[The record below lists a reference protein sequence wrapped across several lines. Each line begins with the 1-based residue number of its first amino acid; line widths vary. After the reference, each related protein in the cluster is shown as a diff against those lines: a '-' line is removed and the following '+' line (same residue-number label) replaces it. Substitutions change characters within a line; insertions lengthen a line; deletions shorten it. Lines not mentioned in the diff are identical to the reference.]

1 MRRPLAA
8 LAFTGVLLAGMAGCG
23 SSSSEEASSPE
34 PVPTVVDGVTVTG
47 DFGEKPTIE
56 VDGLDV
62 EEPVDGVVLEGDG
75 AEVTEAT
82 KLDYRFHLVYGS
94 NGEEVASNYAE
105 PAAQQMDFADQAAAI
120 TDAVVGTTVGSRVV
134 VALPVDDLVGEG
146 QAEQFGL
153 RADDDL
159 VMVLDL
165 LAESEQPLSGPE
177 GEAVESPEDAP
188 TVVESDGVVT
198 GIDFSNAA
206 PKPGGELQV
215 ITLIEGSGDAISE
228 GDSVT
233 VDYFGAVYGEDKAF
247 DESYSGDPAS
257 FTLAEGSLI
266 EGWVKGLAGVT
277 AGSRVMLII
286 PSEQGYGSQGTG
298 GIPPDSTL
306 VFVIDVLGVNL

>member
-1 MRRPLAA
+1 MRRSLAA
-8 LAFTGVLLAGMAGCG
+8 LPLTGVLLAGLVGCG
-23 SSSSEEASSPE
+23 DNSSEEASPAE
-34 PVPTVVDGVTVTG
+34 PVPTVVDGVSVTG

-62 EEPVDGVVLEGDG
+62 DEPVDGVVIEGEG
-75 AEVTEAT
+75 AEVTET
-82 KLDYRFHLVYGS
+82 TMLDYRFHMVYGS

-105 PAAQQMDFADQAAAI
+105 PAAQQMDFAEQAAAI

-134 VALPVDDLVGEG
+134 IALPVDDLVGEG
-146 QAEQFGL
+146 GAEQFGL

-159 VMVLDL
+159 IMVLDL
-165 LAESEQPLSGPE
+165 VSESEEPLAGPD
-177 GEAVESPEDAP
+177 GEAVEAPADAP

-198 GIDFSNAA
+198 GIDFSTAA
-206 PKPGGELQV
+206 PKPSGELQV
-215 ITLIEGSGDAISE
+215 IPLIEGSGDAISE

-233 VDYFGAVYGEDKAF
+233 VDYYGAVYGEDKAF
-247 DESYSGDPAS
+247 DESYSGEPAS

-266 EGWVKGLAGVT
+266 DGWVTGLAGVK

-286 PSEQGYGSQGTG
+286 PAEQGYGSEGTG
-298 GIPPDSTL
+298 GIPGGSTL